1 MPNSDVFRQK
11 IEEIMESARSE
22 GRDSVEICSGE
33 LHRSVG
39 GYPSRNH
46 RMASCCQ
53 VMHLMKKSTD
63 VVLQAPP
70 KGKGASL
77 RIRYFL

>member
-1 MPNSDVFRQK
+1 MPNADDFRKK
-11 IEEIMESARSE
+11 IEEMLETARRE
-22 GRDSVEICSGE
+22 GRDSVEICSGDV
-33 LHRSVG
+33 HREVG
-39 GYPSRNH
+39 GYPSSNH

-53 VMHLMKKSTD
+53 VMYTIKKSTD
-63 VVLQAPP
+63 IILYAPP